1 MGVQTMKIRLLIF
14 LLIMSSLLAACSKG
28 GNDKPAAAV
37 QAYLT
42 ALVEKDASGIS
53 TLSCAA
59 WEESARTEL
68 DSLMAV
74 ETRLEN
80 VACVTD
86 SVDNDVTLV
95 KCQGS
100 IVYTYDNESPSLELN
115 TRNFQVVKES
125 GDWRVCGYR

>member
-1 MGVQTMKIRLLIF
+1 MKNRILLVF
-14 LLIMSSLLAACSKG
+14 LLLAFVLVACSG
-28 GNDKPAAAV
+28 SGTDKPAAAV
-37 QAYLT
+37 QAYLN
-42 ALVEKDASGIS
+42 ALVAKDASAIS
-53 TLSCAA
+53 NLSCAA

-80 VACVTD
+80 VSCMTD
-86 SVDNDVTLV
+86 SVDNEFTLV

-100 IVYTYDNESPSLELN
+100 IVYTYDNESPTLELS
-115 TRNFQVVKES
+115 TRNFQVIKEG